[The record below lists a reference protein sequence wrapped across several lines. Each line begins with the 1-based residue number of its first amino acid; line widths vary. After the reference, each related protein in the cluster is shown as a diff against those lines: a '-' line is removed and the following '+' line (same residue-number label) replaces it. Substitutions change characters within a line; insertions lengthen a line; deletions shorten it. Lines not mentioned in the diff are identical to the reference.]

1 MMGRWANTPA
11 ALDSPSSLDQVA
23 NMTGLGRGE
32 LGGGNGA
39 RIVRCGFVFWI
50 HAPLWGRH
58 WDDGRRG
65 RAGDF
70 YVLFAEQGLE
80 SETHESPGLDWRRNL
95 EVDEKQ
101 GNGAEKC
108 GERW

>member
-1 MMGRWANTPA
+1 M
-11 ALDSPSSLDQVA
+11 
-23 NMTGLGRGE
+23 LGT
-32 LGGGNGA
+32 
-39 RIVRCGFVFWI
+39 
-50 HAPLWGRH
+50 
-58 WDDGRRG
+58 
-65 RAGDF
+65 F